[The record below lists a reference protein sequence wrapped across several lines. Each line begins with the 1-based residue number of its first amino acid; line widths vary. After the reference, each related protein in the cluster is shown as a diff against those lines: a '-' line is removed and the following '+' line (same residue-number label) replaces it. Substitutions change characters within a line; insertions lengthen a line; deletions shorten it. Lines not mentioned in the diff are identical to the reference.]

1 MPLLIHEIIERLL
14 REDEV
19 SLLELLEI
27 NSEMILERFSDRVE
41 DRMEYLEN
49 YLDEE

>member
-19 SLLELLEI
+19 TIMELLEI
-27 NSEMILERFSDRVE
+27 NSELLLERFSDLVGDKAE
-41 DRMEYLEN
+41 CLEN

>member
-27 NSEMILERFSDRVE
+27 NSELILERFSDRVE

>member
-1 MPLLIHEIIERLL
+1 MPLLLHEINERLL

-27 NSEMILERFSDRVE
+27 SSELLVERFSDRIE
-41 DRMEYLEN
+41 ERIDYLEN

>member
-1 MPLLIHEIIERLL
+1 MPLLLHEIIERLL

-19 SLLELLEI
+19 SLLEMLEI
-27 NSEMILERFSDRVE
+27 NSELLLERFSDRVE
-41 DRMEYLEN
+41 DRMDYLEN